1 MKSQSATRQDAL
13 QLESSQDVSPGA
25 TSAQRSLDSEQV
37 LGRFSDVAIL
47 AADWFW
53 EMDADLRFTYQ
64 SSRFEKITGIA
75 VADVIGK
82 TREEAF
88 AGRIDDLDKWSSLG
102 EALLQRDEYS
112 MVWSLRRPDGEVR
125 VLRTRGKPF
134 FDDSGA
140 FMGYR
145 GVGSDISQAVTTR
158 QQLLESENRFRN
170 VVEHVTDIVCIVSAD
185 GEIEFMNNAVEKLL
199 GYRVDELQPGQ
210 AGEHAIPEDRVRIQ
224 QAMAEVLEHPDRVV
238 SGIYRYQHKNGTIKV
253 LEVTRQQIRHCDPRR
268 DSSVIVHA
276 RDITDQSL
284 AERALKES
292 EERLRDFAEMG
303 ADWFWEQDAALRFT
317 YLSGNYPGSDS
328 LAIDNV
334 IGKTREEIAKN
345 NNFKSE
351 KWKRLAARLENREPF
366 HNFEYTYARPDGY
379 EVVVRISGKP
389 LFDGDG
395 NFTGYRGTGI
405 DITESH
411 RLSQQLNYQASHD
424 PLTGLVN
431 RREFE
436 LRLSRV
442 IKDCRSNDS
451 EHALC
456 YIDLDQFKV
465 VNDTCGHD
473 AGDELLRQIG
483 ALLED
488 KVRKRDTIARLGGD
502 EFGLLLER
510 CSMNQANRVAETVR
524 EAIDNFRFM
533 WAGRNFRLGAS
544 IGVIPIN
551 FSSGN
556 IAKVMRSADAACYTA
571 KDAGR
576 NRIHVYSED
585 SFEVAQRHQE
595 MQRIVELNHAF
606 DEDRFVLYQQP
617 IQSLNP
623 EKNGHEHF
631 CEVLVRMLDEDGFP
645 VLPAN
650 FLPTAERYNLATQ
663 LDTWVVNN
671 TLDWMASD
679 PEVRCSINLSGMSIA
694 DEGFLRFMLHVIDEK
709 RVGANRICLEI
720 TETAAIQNLSKA
732 NHFINQLRDRGCV
745 FALDDFGSGL
755 SSFAYLKTLPVD
767 YLKIDGFFVRDMVE
781 DRINFELVKSIND
794 VGHVMGKK
802 TIAEF
807 VENEATLRALREIGL
822 DYAQG
827 FYIEKPKPIRT

>member
-1 MKSQSATRQDAL
+1 MKSQSATGQGAISIDTTLKPDTDTEERQ
-13 QLESSQDVSPGA
+13 QG
-25 TSAQRSLDSEQV
+25 RDSDRV

-64 SSRFEKITGIA
+64 SIRFEEITGIP
-75 VADVIGK
+75 VTEVLGK
-82 TREEAF
+82 TREQAF
-88 AGRIDDLDKWSSLG
+88 AGRIDDAEKWRREGDSLTSH
-102 EALLQRDEYS
+102 DDYS
-112 MVWSLRRPDGEVR
+112 MVWSLRHPDGGLR
-125 VLRTRGKPF
+125 VLRTQGRPF
-134 FDDSGA
+134 YDVDGH

-145 GVGSDISQAVTTR
+145 GVGSDISDAIKAQ
-158 QQLLESENRFRN
+158 QQLVESENRFRN
-170 VVEHVTDIVCIVSAD
+170 VVEHVTDIVCLVNAR
-185 GEIEFMNNAVEKLL
+185 GEIEFLNGAVEKIL
-199 GYRVDELQPGQ
+199 GYSAEELNSSL
-210 AGEHAIPEDRVRIQ
+210 AGAHAVPEDRERVQ
-224 QAMAEVLEHPDRVV
+224 QAVREVLENPDRVV
-238 SGIYRYQHKNGTIKV
+238 SGVYRYRHKNGSIKV
-253 LEVTRQQIRHCDPRR
+253 LEITRQQIRQQNPPQEP
-268 DSSVIVHA
+268 SIIVHA
-276 RDITDQSL
+276 RDITEQSL

-292 EERLRDFAEMG
+292 EDRLRDFAETG
-303 ADWFWEQDAALRFT
+303 ADWFWEQDADLRFT
-317 YLSGNYPGSDS
+317 YLSGNYAGFDRMAPER
-328 LAIDNV
+328 V
-334 IGKTREEIAKN
+334 MGKTREEIASN

-351 KWKRLAARLENREPF
+351 KWKELRRKLDQREPF
-366 HNFEYTYARPDGY
+366 FNFEYTYQRRDGSD
-379 EVVVRISGKP
+379 VIVRISGKP
-389 LFDGDG
+389 RCDDRG
-395 NFTGYRGTGI
+395 NFIGYRGTGV
-405 DITESH
+405 DITESYL
-411 RLSQQLNYQASHD
+411 LSQQLNYQATHD

-442 IKDCRSNDS
+442 VKSCREDES

-473 AGDELLRQIG
+473 AGDELLRQIA
-483 ALLED
+483 ALLQD

-544 IGVIPIN
+544 IGVIPID

-556 IAKVMRSADAACYTA
+556 IANVMRSADAACYTA
-571 KDAGR
+571 KELGR

-606 DEDRFVLYQQP
+606 DEGRFVLYQQP

-623 EKNGHEHF
+623 AETRHANF
-631 CEVLVRMLDEDGFP
+631 CEVLVRMIDEAGFP

-671 TLDWMASD
+671 TLDWLAADAS
-679 PEVRCSINLSGMSIA
+679 VACTINLSGMSIA
-694 DEGFLRFMLHVIDEK
+694 DEGFLRFMLKVIDEK
-709 RVGANRICLEI
+709 QVDASRICLEI

-732 NHFINQLRDRGCV
+732 NYFIQQLRERGCF

-767 YLKIDGFFVRDMVE
+767 FLKIDGFFVRDMVD
-781 DRINFELVKSIND
+781 DRINYELVKSIND
-794 VGHVMGKK
+794 VGHVMGKR

-807 VENEATLRALREIGL
+807 VENEATLDALKETGV

-827 FYIEKPKPIRT
+827 FNIAKPKPIKP